1 MFSSDSRPVALLSGP
16 TSITHIERKEFDV
29 VTGLR
34 SAAFALTPLILGL
47 IVGQASAGA
56 IATLGTLNEDV
67 VSTLGAINLNFTEG
81 GKSSFLRRISPP
93 AVGCILNAFAFSIG
107 TLVGLAGWVA
117 VPLVAVGV
125 SLCLVLRLRPA
136 LFQVGLVMALVFVV
150 GVGLPGGSE
159 ASAYLRFWLIL
170 AGGLWA
176 LFGATLQ
183 WIAQRRKAVAA
194 VPGVQAP
201 APSSSEILFH
211 SLVVAVAV
219 ALGLAISDYL
229 GLVRD
234 YWVMLTV
241 ISCVRLMPRLTL
253 SFTIMRVLGTIAG
266 AVLGFVTTVI
276 VGPSAIALVPMLVF
290 SVGMFSTRN
299 FNYVVFTMFLTAFI
313 IVLLNIA
320 YPGDQLLALTRI
332 LDTFIGGALALAAG
346 GVLWRLSWKPKR
358 P

>member
-1 MFSSDSRPVALLSGP
+1 LSGP
-16 TSITHIERKEFDV
+16 GGITHFERKDV
-29 VTGLR
+29 DAVTGVR
-34 SAAFALTPLILGL
+34 AAAFALAPLILGL
-47 IVGQASAGA
+47 VLGQAGAGA

-67 VSTLGAINLNFTEG
+67 VSTLGAINLTVTEG
-81 GKSSFLRRISPP
+81 GPPSFLRRFGPL
-93 AVGCILNAFAFSIG
+93 AVGCLLNALAFSIG

-125 SLCLVLRLRPA
+125 SACLIVRLRPE
-136 LFQVGLVMALVFVV
+136 LFQVGLVTAVVFVV

-159 ASAYLRFWLIL
+159 AAAYSRFWLIL

-176 LFGATLQ
+176 LFGAVLQ
-183 WIAQRRKAVAA
+183 WLAQRRRVASTPTVGA
-194 VPGVQAP
+194 QPP
-201 APSSSEILFH
+201 APSSSEIAVH

-219 ALGLAISDYL
+219 AAGLAISDYV

-253 SFTIMRVLGTIAG
+253 SFTAMRVLGTIAG
-266 AVLGFVTTVI
+266 AVLGFVTTVLI
-276 VGPSAIALVPMLVF
+276 GANAPLAIVPMF
-290 SVGMFSTRN
+290 AFGVGMFSTRN
-299 FNYVVFTMFLTAFI
+299 ANYIVFTLFLTAFI
-313 IVLLNIA
+313 IVLLNLA

-332 LDTFIGGALALAAG
+332 LDTCIGGALALSAG
-346 GVLWRLSWKPKR
+346 GLMWRLSRQPIKGGNR